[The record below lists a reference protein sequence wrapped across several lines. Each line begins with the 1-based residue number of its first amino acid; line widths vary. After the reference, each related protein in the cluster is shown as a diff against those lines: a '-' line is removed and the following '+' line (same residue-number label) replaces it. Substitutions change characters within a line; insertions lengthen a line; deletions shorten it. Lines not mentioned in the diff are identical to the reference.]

1 MAKDLGSIGEKG
13 YKTDKGNPP
22 KRFYLG
28 FVAKEAEARKMR
40 LEELWAYVEKREGRW
55 TPFTVFL
62 GKAIAK
68 GQNEVVVDEWIL
80 SIAGENART
89 KAHALTN
96 LQKDF
101 PIIRMVLND
110 PAAHEERESYGKQ
123 LEAEA
128 QAFRGTTAQTLYQAL
143 DAFRDW
149 IKEKYR
155 EVGTG
160 KLKPSGKRLMNNAL
174 ILKRHHEEMPL
185 SKFGL
190 KAIEDMEDHWQ
201 SRPKTTRGKI
211 AAIET
216 AREQIKLVRKFV
228 NWLNKSE
235 AFNWRRPLDY
245 TVRRMKISP
254 TPDEL
259 AAKASPEQVKRY
271 RRDELLLLWQHATPL
286 ERLLICLGMNCGF
299 GAAEVKSLYLSEI
312 QGNYIKRIRRKTL
325 VYGEWCLWDI
335 TIKALDWYKT
345 CRRPA
350 SDDPHLILSRNGL
363 PLVSSENGNN
373 NASISNWWTDLL
385 DRITGTEDHSAFR
398 RLTFNKLR
406 KTSGNLIR
414 RIADGETMKVFH
426 ARGKPVATDDHSEVY
441 SNRNFTRVFKA
452 IKIMGK
458 KLVPVFNSVPDPFPA
473 KQTKPHLT
481 PVKRSRIKELRKQG
495 FTLTKIGEIVGCT
508 DDTVRKYLKM

>member
-1 MAKDLGSIGEKG
+1 MAKSLGCIGEKG

-28 FVAKEAEARKMR
+28 FDAKEAEARKLR
-40 LEELWAYVEKREGRW
+40 LEQLWSYVEQREGRW
-55 TPFTVFL
+55 TPFILFL

-68 GQNEVVVDEWIL
+68 GQYEVVVDEWISAL
-80 SIAGENART
+80 AGENARI

-110 PAAHEERESYGKQ
+110 AAANEERARCAKE
-123 LEAEA
+123 LEEEA
-128 QAFRGTTAQTLYQAL
+128 QAYRGTTGQTLYQAL
-143 DAFRDW
+143 DSFREW

-155 EVGTG
+155 EVGTE
-160 KLKPSGKRLMNNAL
+160 KLKPSGKRLMNNVL
-174 ILKRHHEEMPL
+174 ILKRHQGDMPL

-190 KAIEDMEDHWQ
+190 QAIEDMEDHWQ
-201 SRPKTTRGKI
+201 ARPKTARGKI

-245 TVRRMKISP
+245 VVRRMKISP
-254 TPDEL
+254 TPEEL
-259 AAKASPEQVKRY
+259 AARASPEQVKRY
-271 RRDELLLLWQHATPL
+271 KRAELLVLWQYATSL
-286 ERLLICLGMNCGF
+286 ERVLICLGMNCGF
-299 GAAEVKSLYLSEI
+299 GAAEIKSLYLSEI

-335 TIKALDWYKT
+335 TVKALDWYKT
-345 CRRPA
+345 HRRPK
-350 SDDPHLILSRNGL
+350 SDEPHLILSRNGF

-373 NASISNWWTDLL
+373 NASISNWWTNLL
-385 DRITGTEDHSAFR
+385 DRITEDYPTFR

-414 RIADGETMKVFH
+414 QIADGETMRVFH
-426 ARGKPVATDDHSEVY
+426 ARGKPVVTDDHSEVY
-441 SNRNFTRVFKA
+441 SNRNFSRVFKA
-452 IKIMGK
+452 IRIMGK
-458 KLVPVFNSVPDPFPA
+458 KLASVFNSVPDPFPV

-481 PVKRSRIKELRKQG
+481 PAKRDRIKELRQQG
-495 FTLTKIGEIVGCT
+495 YTLAKIGEMVGCS
-508 DDTVRKYLKM
+508 DETVRKYLTGG